1 MTVPAPEDLELAKND
16 ALLQL
21 KIGRSAHY
29 YTVVVSA
36 ALVFDALLVLY
47 FQPDVTYLAPTAL
60 KNLFFLLL
68 PLGAGLYLSFFGL
81 YIKWEVYQLWPWEA
95 HFSATVGSVI
105 LNVVLT
111 VVFSLTVIR
120 YGSFAGLSLLPWF
133 YPLTLIGVSAPIAAL
148 VLTWKGWSQGQWI
161 GFISSILPIPVS
173 LVTLFPST
181 TPGGTSDALALSLVV
196 SAVFYQTA
204 GSFLHLISSGTRSH
218 ERELITSHQSRM
230 FQLADEVRQRDEA
243 LHFRENALLKREAD
257 AENLEMS
264 LQRQQESLAEAR
276 KQFEAIEAD
285 FATRAQTLTEHQ
297 AEWGQKS
304 AQVNIAERANK
315 DRELSLQLREE
326 EVARRTPQLSEREQH
341 VIQREGEQTKRDFE
355 LTQRQKDVDARYNN
369 LPEIEARLEARKKE
383 LDSHMTDLLKKEGEL
398 RLRETSLGSSG
409 AVPLD
414 PASSMGDLTIRETKL
429 AQLKSVLDEQNVLL
443 GRRARLIEDS
453 VREFKRREG
462 VQSQRE
468 AQLATLDAT
477 LKQREADAL
486 AKTEEAQQRQ
496 QQYAA
501 ALQELER
508 RGQAV
513 EQTRQE
519 LDRRAETLK
528 QSEATNLGRE
538 TSVAEKTERLQRLRE
553 EMDKRER
560 ELLERQRALESRES
574 EVSLRAQ
581 EAERRMESSA
591 LGIPE
596 AELDTPF
603 AARTSL
609 RSRSRG
615 VTSRSSPSGTFPPRG
630 TTVVASTSVGSS
642 PSLASSV
649 PAPAAPIA
657 DTLVAPA
664 ATRYADRSPTG
675 TPRLDDLLSGGV
687 PPKGHLMLVGDA
699 FVGKEVVL
707 YAFLTEGLKRGEPV
721 VIVTAARSPEEI
733 AQNIGVV
740 APQFLEY
747 EQMGM
752 VTWIDA
758 SGSGGTAGPHRLI
771 AQGPNDQAGILKL
784 LVQVSKDLTTLK
796 TKSYR
801 VGFLGLAAVLS
812 NAEQRSGFAFLQ
824 NFVGILKPRSALA
837 MYSLE
842 GGAFAEA
849 QVETFLTRMDGVLLF
864 RQDRDKTFLQVKG
877 LGDVQTHDWVEVRAT
892 NRALVIGSFALERI
906 R

>member
-16 ALLQL
+16 VLLQS
-21 KIGRSAHY
+21 KIGRSAHH

-47 FQPDVTYLAPTAL
+47 FQPDVTNLAPTAL
-60 KNLFFLLL
+60 KNLFFLLS

-230 FQLADEVRQRDEA
+230 FQLADEVRERDEA

-409 AVPLD
+409 ALPLD
-414 PASSMGDLTIRETKL
+414 PALSMGDLTIRETKL

-649 PAPAAPIA
+649 PAPTAPIA

-687 PPKGHLMLVGDA
+687 PPKGHLMLVWGCVRRQGSGSVRFFD
-699 FVGKEVVL
+699 GR
-707 YAFLTEGLKRGEPV
+707 TETRRAGRDRDRGEVARRDCTEHRGRRTPV
-721 VIVTAARSPEEI
+721 PRIRANGHGDVDRRIRIGRDGRPASADRPRPER
-733 AQNIGVV
+733 
-740 APQFLEY
+740 
-747 EQMGM
+747 
-752 VTWIDA
+752 
-758 SGSGGTAGPHRLI
+758 SGGDPEAVGTGVQGPHD
-771 AQGPNDQAGILKL
+771 AQDQIVPRRIPGLGCGPLE
-784 LVQVSKDLTTLK
+784 
-796 TKSYR
+796 R
-801 VGFLGLAAVLS
+801 RAAVGVRLL
-812 NAEQRSGFAFLQ
+812 AELRRDPQASLGPRHVFAGGRRLC
-824 NFVGILKPRSALA
+824 
-837 MYSLE
+837 
-842 GGAFAEA
+842 GGAGRNVPHANGWGPPLPA
-849 QVETFLTRMDGVLLF
+849 GS
-864 RQDRDKTFLQVKG
+864 RQDVPPGQG
-877 LGDVQTHDWVEVRAT
+877 LGRRP
-892 NRALVIGSFALERI
+892 NP
-906 R
+906 